1 MATKRT
7 KRFDVGGQV
16 GSLGSNTYPFPST
29 NAAAPSTNTTVN
41 VGGGETTPVVQ
52 QDPFANT
59 AVQTMKKGGKVTAS
73 RRGDG
78 IAQRGKTRGR
88 MV

>member
-1 MATKRT
+1 MATKKA

-16 GSLGSNTYPFPST
+16 GSLGSNTYPFQSSSQAT
-29 NAAAPSTNTTVN
+29 PSTNTTVN
-41 VGGGETTPVVQ
+41 VGGGQAAPVIQ

-59 AVQTMKKGGKVTAS
+59 AVQAMKKGGKVKAAS
-73 RRGDG
+73 RGDG
-78 IAQRGKTRGR
+78 IAQRGKTRGK